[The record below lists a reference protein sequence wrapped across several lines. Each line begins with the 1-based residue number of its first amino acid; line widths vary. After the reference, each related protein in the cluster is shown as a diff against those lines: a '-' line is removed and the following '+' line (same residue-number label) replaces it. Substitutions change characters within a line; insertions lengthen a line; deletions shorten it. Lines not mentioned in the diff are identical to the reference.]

1 MAKNNSVKKERKSRI
16 DRLLNFSK
24 NSYFERTSRPLCAAA
39 FLLPFIIFYEIGTI
53 LINTDVLRQSQI
65 RVVAFVWLQDFLE
78 YLGFASKFAWIAP
91 PLAVLIILL
100 SLQVVSRK
108 PWKVLPKDLWKMALE
123 SIALALP
130 LLLFNMVLVSTPR
143 NPQPAPANPPSVSSA
158 GHLQSEGWPITCS
171 SQNTNQWNPPGRTS
185 AGYNQPASRPGL
197 LADIVTGIGAG
208 IYEELIFRLILI
220 SLLMIFLYDVCGF
233 PHGNAIIISVIL
245 SAALFSVYHHID
257 FLTGR
262 QTEPFELMRFLF
274 RTIAG
279 VYFAVLFAVRGF
291 GITAGTHAFY
301 DIIAVFINAYLGFC

>member
-130 LLLFNMVLVSTPR
+130 LLQYGSGKHP
-143 NPQPAPANPPSVSSA
+143 PQ
-158 GHLQSEGWPITCS
+158 
-171 SQNTNQWNPPGRTS
+171 
-185 AGYNQPASRPGL
+185 
-197 LADIVTGIGAG
+197 
-208 IYEELIFRLILI
+208 
-220 SLLMIFLYDVCGF
+220 
-233 PHGNAIIISVIL
+233 
-245 SAALFSVYHHID
+245 SAAR
-257 FLTGR
+257 TGQSAFR
-262 QTEPFELMRFLF
+262 QQR
-274 RTIAG
+274 RTPAIRRMAD
-279 VYFAVLFAVRGF
+279 YLLFAKYEPVESAWADLRG
-291 GITAGTHAFY
+291 I
-301 DIIAVFINAYLGFC
+301 